1 MYNNGNSVTIF
12 LSFVL
17 ARMES
22 LFFGTRSRVCLCKIE
37 CWAHGNFPWTWK
49 QSRNAPIEL
58 WSVAKDWRRHA
69 FCVNYI
75 LFFYP
80 NNNKNMNNLSNLY
93 IWNTSKRCRIV
104 KIEKE
109 VKSNQTV
116 ISSRLDLRLIFTSLL
131 VADDDGAV
139 MVAGVDDDS
148 ACWSFLRFLNTS
160 TRVSLPVCSWK
171 LFLDI

>member
-1 MYNNGNSVTIF
+1 M
-12 LSFVL
+12 
-17 ARMES
+17 
-22 LFFGTRSRVCLCKIE
+22 
-37 CWAHGNFPWTWK
+37 
-49 QSRNAPIEL
+49 
-58 WSVAKDWRRHA
+58 
-69 FCVNYI
+69 NYI

-109 VKSNQTV
+109 VKANQTV

-148 ACWSFLRFLNTS
+148 AC
-160 TRVSLPVCSWK
+160 
-171 LFLDI
+171 

>member
-1 MYNNGNSVTIF
+1 
-12 LSFVL
+12 
-17 ARMES
+17 
-22 LFFGTRSRVCLCKIE
+22 
-37 CWAHGNFPWTWK
+37 
-49 QSRNAPIEL
+49 
-58 WSVAKDWRRHA
+58 
-69 FCVNYI
+69 
-75 LFFYP
+75 
-80 NNNKNMNNLSNLY
+80 MNNLSNLY

-148 ACWSFLRFLNTS
+148 AC
-160 TRVSLPVCSWK
+160 
-171 LFLDI
+171 